1 MRMINKIHSKNPS
14 RITLSQ
20 TLDRGIVIASQLTNP
35 LKECNV
41 VVEDVSCH
49 IDAEKLKALKNGPV
63 NLHSTSSRLDD
74 DRKHLNT
81 FTIKQFIKWPQAN
94 ETWGDFDGAVLSKL
108 NRGCSLSHRLDILQ
122 STIYD
127 TAVHKFGYAEQRQ
140 NSSFQT
146 PSRRKYLSLK
156 LVSEK
161 NTLIAKIE
169 SCMSFERPG
178 LQVILAQVKTKLRS
192 LRRSERNRKKRW
204 RFKNANIKFKRNP
217 YQAGKDLLDPK
228 CHIKLSIGKETLDRY
243 LSSIIR
249 DQLYD
254 VPLVDLPGLPPPPTI
269 KTKFSSKGMEHREFI
284 KLLQSRR
291 NGSAPGINKIPY
303 KVYKNCPQ
311 IASFLFDILK
321 SCYNKDHVPIQW
333 RLASQVY
340 IPKVKPPK
348 EEYIEDFR
356 MLGLLNVEGK
366 LFFSLI
372 SNQLTQHMVK
382 NKSLTNLFRKVAW
395 RKCQAAGSI
404 WQWFGRD

>member
-1 MRMINKIHSKNPS
+1 MHMINKTHSKNPS
-14 RITLSQ
+14 RITRSQ

-35 LKECNV
+35 LKECNI

-49 IDAEKLKALKNGPV
+49 IDAEKLKALKNGLV

-74 DRKHLNT
+74 DRKHLTT
-81 FTIKQFIKWPQAN
+81 FIIKQPIKWRQAN
-94 ETWGDFDGAVLSKL
+94 DEEKWGDFDGAVLSKL

-122 STIYD
+122 TTIYN
-127 TAVHKFGYAEQRQ
+127 TAVHKFGYIEQRH

-161 NTLIAKIE
+161 NTLISKIE

-217 YQAGKDLLDPK
+217 YQAGKDLLDPR

-243 LSSIIR
+243 LSSIVR
-249 DQLYD
+249 DESYD

-269 KTKFSSKGMEHREFI
+269 KTKFSSKGIEHKEFI

-291 NGSAPGINKIPY
+291 NGSAPGINKIP
-303 KVYKNCPQ
+303 
-311 IASFLFDILK
+311 
-321 SCYNKDHVPIQW
+321 
-333 RLASQVY
+333 
-340 IPKVKPPK
+340 
-348 EEYIEDFR
+348 
-356 MLGLLNVEGK
+356 
-366 LFFSLI
+366 
-372 SNQLTQHMVK
+372 
-382 NKSLTNLFRKVAW
+382 
-395 RKCQAAGSI
+395 
-404 WQWFGRD
+404 